1 MQPDYVQLFTF
12 VGKLVGKALWDQQL
26 INCFF
31 VKAFY
36 KMMLGMPL
44 DQTDVEDYDAE
55 LYKSM
60 NWFLENPNV

>member
-1 MQPDYVQLFTF
+1 VQPDYVQLFTF

>member
-1 MQPDYVQLFTF
+1 VQPDYVQLFTF

-55 LYKSM
+55 LYI
-60 NWFLENPNV
+60 L

>member
-60 NWFLENPNV
+60 NWFLENANV